1 LLIFVVAIN
10 KLKGFPLSWEM
21 YMKPIQANIKH
32 LRALKKLSQERF
44 ADELN
49 WTRSVVGSY
58 EEGRSEPPIDRLVD
72 LSNYF
77 NIPIDILVKNDLR
90 KAKDISFIEV
100 GNKRVLFPVT
110 VNEDNE
116 DLIEIIPAKATAG
129 YLSGYDD
136 PEYIEQLQK
145 IKLPFL
151 PTGTHRAFPIKG
163 DSMLPVKDG
172 AFIVAKF
179 MEDIN
184 DVKNGRTYII
194 LTKDDGLV
202 YKRIYIPEKDTK
214 NMVLSSDNKS
224 YQPYIIARENIL
236 EIWEFTCCINTQ
248 EYDEKELKLSS
259 IMMLFQELKVE
270 LEAVKRM

>member
-1 LLIFVVAIN
+1 
-10 KLKGFPLSWEM
+10 
-21 YMKPIQANIKH
+21 MKPIQVNIKH
-32 LRALKKLSQERF
+32 LRSLKKMSQERL

-49 WTRSVVGSY
+49 WSRSMVGSY
-58 EEGRSEPPIDRLVD
+58 EEGRSEPPIDRLID
-72 LSNYF
+72 LSTYF

-90 KAKDISFIEV
+90 KATNTSFIEV

-116 DLIEIIPAKATAG
+116 DLIEIIPAKASAG

-179 MEDIN
+179 LDNIA
-184 DVKNGRTYII
+184 DVKSGRTYII

-202 YKRIYIPEKDTK
+202 YKRVYIPENDVT
-214 NMVLSSDNKS
+214 NLLLSSDNRA
-224 YQPYIIARENIL
+224 YEPYLIARENIL

-259 IMMLFQELKVE
+259 IMTMFQELKVE
-270 LEAVKRM
+270 LEAIKRL

>member
-1 LLIFVVAIN
+1 
-10 KLKGFPLSWEM
+10 
-21 YMKPIQANIKH
+21 MKPIQANIKH
-32 LRALKKLSQERF
+32 IRTLRKFSQERF
-44 ADELN
+44 ADELS
-49 WTRSVVGSY
+49 WTRSMVGSY
-58 EEGRSEPPIDRLVD
+58 EEGRSEPPIDRLIE

-77 NIPIDILVKNDLR
+77 DIPIDILVKKDLR
-90 KAKDISFIEV
+90 KAKDTSFIEV
-100 GNKRVLFPVT
+100 GNKRVLFPIT

-172 AFIVAKF
+172 SFVVARF
-179 MEDIN
+179 VDDIK
-184 DVKNGRTYII
+184 DVKNGRTYIV
-194 LTKDDGLV
+194 LTKNDGLV
-202 YKRIYIPEKDTK
+202 YKRVYVPEED
-214 NMVLSSDNKS
+214 NRNLLLSSDNKT
-224 YQPYIIARENIL
+224 YQPYVVSKEDIL
-236 EIWEFTCCINTQ
+236 ELWEFTCCINTQ

-259 IMMLFQELKVE
+259 IVTMFQELKVE
-270 LEAVKRM
+270 LEAVRKI

>member
-1 LLIFVVAIN
+1 
-10 KLKGFPLSWEM
+10 
-21 YMKPIQANIKH
+21 MKPIQVNIKH
-32 LRALKKLSQERF
+32 LRTLRKLSQERF
-44 ADELN
+44 ADELE

-58 EEGRSEPPIDRLVD
+58 EEGRSEPPIERLID

-90 KAKDISFIEV
+90 KAKDTSFIEV

-110 VNEDNE
+110 VSDDNE
-116 DLIEIIPAKATAG
+116 DLIEIIPAKASAG

-151 PTGTHRAFPIKG
+151 PTGTHRAFPIQG
-163 DSMLPVKDG
+163 DSMLPVKEG

-179 MEDIN
+179 LDTIEE
-184 DVKNGRTYII
+184 VKNGRTYVV

-202 YKRIYIPEKDTK
+202 YKRIYVLQNDTA
-214 NMVLSSDNKS
+214 NLQLSSDNKA
-224 YQPYIIARENIL
+224 YKPYLVSKENIL
-236 EIWEFTCCINTQ
+236 ELWEFTCCINTQ

-259 IMMLFQELKVE
+259 IMSMFQELQVE
-270 LEAVKRM
+270 LEAVKRMQ

>member
-1 LLIFVVAIN
+1 
-10 KLKGFPLSWEM
+10 
-21 YMKPIQANIKH
+21 MKPIQANIKH
-32 LRALKKLSQERF
+32 LRSLKKLSQERF
-44 ADELN
+44 ADDLG

-58 EEGRSEPPIDRLVD
+58 EEGRSEPPIERLID

-77 NIPIDILVKNDLR
+77 NIPIDILVRKDLR
-90 KAKDISFIEV
+90 KAKDTSFIEV

-116 DLIEIIPAKATAG
+116 DLIEIIPTKASAG

-172 AFIVAKF
+172 AFVVAKF
-179 MEDIN
+179 VEDIE
-184 DVKNGRTYII
+184 DIRNGKTYIV
-194 LTKDDGLV
+194 LTKNDGLV
-202 YKRIYIPEKDTK
+202 YKRIYLTDDDS
-214 NMVLSSDNKS
+214 NDLLLSSDNKA
-224 YQPYIIARENIL
+224 YKPYLVSKESIL
-236 EIWEFTCCINTQ
+236 ELWEFTCCINTQ

-259 IMMLFQELKVE
+259 IMTMFQELKVE
-270 LEAVKRM
+270 LEAVKQL